1 MQTKNVISKLESM
14 LPFASAKEKQLG
26 KYILEHRQEVLS
38 LPLKELS
45 LQTGVSE
52 ATIIRFVRKLEC
64 DGYADFKLALSA
76 DLNKQEYSDLILEN
90 IEVTDSPDTIMKKI
104 SAFVITSI
112 QSTAEYVD
120 AEQLKMAVQLI
131 RKTHR
136 DNHRIYLNGLGAS
149 STLVRQLQ
157 IKLMRLN
164 IPVTYFEDI
173 HLQLESNLSMGED
186 DLLICFTTLGKSTQT
201 HQFIDI
207 ANQKKTKVI
216 LVTQFGNQELA
227 NKATVTL
234 FASAVENNL
243 RLASSA
249 ALIVQSVIIDTL
261 FFALALEEFAEI
273 NDRVAEKNK
282 IFAELS
288 YTMNL

>member
-1 MQTKNVISKLESM
+1 M
-14 LPFASAKEKQLG
+14 LPFASAKEKSLG
-26 KYILEHRQEVLS
+26 VYILEHRQEILS
-38 LPLKELS
+38 LPLKDLS

-52 ATIIRFVRKLEC
+52 ATIIRFVRKLGC

-76 DLNKQEYSDLILEN
+76 DLNNHEHSDLILEN
-90 IEVTDSPDTIMKKI
+90 IETTDSPEAIMKKI

-112 QSTAEYVD
+112 QSTAEHVD
-120 AEQLKMAVQLI
+120 AGQLKEAVRLI
-131 RKTHR
+131 RKTHQE
-136 DNHRIYLNGLGAS
+136 NHHIYLSGLGAS

-164 IPVTYFEDI
+164 IPVIYFEDI
-173 HLQLESNLSMGED
+173 HLQLESNLSMDED
-186 DLLICFTTLGKSTQT
+186 DLLICFTTLGKSTQS
-201 HQFIDI
+201 HQFIEI
-207 ANQKKTKVI
+207 ANRRNTKVLLI
-216 LVTQFGNQELA
+216 TQFGNQELA

-261 FFALALEEFAEI
+261 FFALALEEFEEI
-273 NDRVAEKNK
+273 NHKVAEKNK
-282 IFAELS
+282 IFEELD
-288 YTMNL
+288 YRRNV